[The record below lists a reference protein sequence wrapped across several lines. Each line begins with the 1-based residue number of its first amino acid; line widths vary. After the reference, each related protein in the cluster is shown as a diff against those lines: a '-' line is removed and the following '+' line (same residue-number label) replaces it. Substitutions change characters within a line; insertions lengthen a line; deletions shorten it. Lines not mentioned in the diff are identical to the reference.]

1 MFYRWRQVQRDRQ
14 GYFVERSVSLSFGY
28 PVMELELPMIS
39 VDLDDDSIPNIDP
52 LRSTECCMNL
62 YVGEKY
68 SDRLEEIYNRSIEI
82 GKELAVWP
90 DVMFLEKGKILN
102 HQNGLVPLLVRK
114 FSSPSPSP
122 LNLSQLG
129 LGLTIKS
136 YGPPP
141 HHPTTPPHNF

>member
-1 MFYRWRQVQRDRQ
+1 M
-14 GYFVERSVSLSFGY
+14 ERCVSLSFGY
-28 PVMELELPMIS
+28 PVMDLELPMIS

-68 SDRLEEIYNRSIEI
+68 SARLEEIYNRSTEI

-102 HQNGLVPLLVRK
+102 HQNGLVPILVRK
-114 FSSPSPSP
+114 VFKYKVYQS
-122 LNLSQLG
+122 
-129 LGLTIKS
+129 I
-136 YGPPP
+136 
-141 HHPTTPPHNF
+141 

>member
-14 GYFVERSVSLSFGY
+14 GYFVERCVSLSFGY

-102 HQNGLVPLLVRK
+102 HQNGLVPILVRK

-141 HHPTTPPHNF
+141 HHPTP